1 MKEALWFEARQALRK
16 LQTQPRIPQCT
27 NVFENIRPSKRI
39 LYKHSNKSTKECLKQ
54 HEMEHSEMAEAKP
67 TSEISIEI
75 LYISAYTVCRF
86 VLDATNVLS
95 LSNSQADF
103 SICPQKKVCV
113 WEGGG
118 QFPLI
123 QWGWGGQRG
132 SYQDNHRP
140 TRAFKKRGKGVAKG
154 LN

>member
-27 NVFENIRPSKRI
+27 KVFENIRPSKRI
-39 LYKHSNKSTKECLKQ
+39 LYKHSNKSTKECLKK
-54 HEMEHSEMAEAKP
+54 HEMERYEIAEAKP

-86 VLDATNVLS
+86 ELDATNVLS
-95 LSNSQADF
+95 LSNSYVP
-103 SICPQKKVCV
+103 SKKCACV

>member
-27 NVFENIRPSKRI
+27 KVFENIRPSKRI
-39 LYKHSNKSTKECLKQ
+39 LYKHSNKSTKECLKK
-54 HEMEHSEMAEAKP
+54 HEMERYEMAEAKP

-86 VLDATNVLS
+86 ELDATNVLS
-95 LSNSQADF
+95 LSNSYVP
-103 SICPQKKVCV
+103 SKKCACV

-123 QWGWGGQRG
+123 QWGWGGGQRG